1 MPRPKER
8 IKPLLEN
15 IEKIWLTQPDLRLGQ
30 LISIMSSSFNDYR
43 KNTDL
48 FYFEDKDLEIGIEKY
63 KKMHNIK

>member
-1 MPRPKER
+1 MRDKNR

-15 IEKIWLTQPDLRLGQ
+15 IEKIWQTQPDLRLGQ

-43 KNTDL
+43 KNCDL
-48 FYFEDKDLEIGIEKY
+48 FYFEDKDLEIGMEKY